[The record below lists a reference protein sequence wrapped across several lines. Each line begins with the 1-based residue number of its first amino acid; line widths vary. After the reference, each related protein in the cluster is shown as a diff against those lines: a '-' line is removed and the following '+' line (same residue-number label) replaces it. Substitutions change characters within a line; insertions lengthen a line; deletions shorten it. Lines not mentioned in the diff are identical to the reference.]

1 MKDDLR
7 KGVRY
12 SLIASWFGYL
22 SIQAFMLLL
31 VSLAPWP
38 VVDVLVFIATS
49 RQSVTPDPV
58 LIFFWVQFAI
68 GVLLPIRGK
77 VFLMGQFVFFATVF
91 FYGAEVVRPR
101 GFDEASLTPS
111 LNSVYWIQ
119 FFASAFGYLAWLY
132 RRTPLRP
139 WYPVIVY
146 SSVQVAIGWVITRLG
161 WPINSE
167 IRALLG
173 LIFVA
178 QALGLLL
185 VPGRARL
192 LVTAEILVGV
202 LLAHF
207 GERLRFGQSA
217 APDSLS
223 DAVWVVYILQAV
235 GLLVW
240 WLSRQKDSPT
250 KLRSDAGNTG
260 ARSAETR
267 IEVDVGHDDGAAE
280 RLKG

>member
-1 MKDDLR
+1 M
-7 KGVRY
+7 
-12 SLIASWFGYL
+12 
-22 SIQAFMLLL
+22 
-31 VSLAPWP
+31 
-38 VVDVLVFIATS
+38 
-49 RQSVTPDPV
+49 
-58 LIFFWVQFAI
+58 
-68 GVLLPIRGK
+68 
-77 VFLMGQFVFFATVF
+77 
-91 FYGAEVVRPR
+91 
-101 GFDEASLTPS
+101 
-111 LNSVYWIQ
+111 
-119 FFASAFGYLAWLY
+119 
-132 RRTPLRP
+132 
-139 WYPVIVY
+139 
-146 SSVQVAIGWVITRLG
+146 AIGWVISRLG
-161 WPINSE
+161 WPINFE
-167 IRALLG
+167 ISALLG

-207 GERLRFGQSA
+207 AERLRFGQSA

-250 KLRSDAGNTG
+250 KLRSDARNTG
-260 ARSAETR
+260 ARNAETR
-267 IEVDVGHDDGAAE
+267 NEVDVGHDDGAAE